1 MKPIAKRETGD
12 YRSEVMRARL
22 MDATLTVILE
32 EGWAGASTPKICRK
46 ANVSRGAQTHH
57 FPTKISL
64 FMAAIEDLARQ
75 SEAHILNSIEETEST
90 DRSLRDVLR
99 LIWEAML
106 SDQYMQTAMEAMVAA
121 RTDPELRTLMADLDD
136 KSIMSMRS
144 VAETLA
150 YKKESVER
158 VKDAIEL
165 SIYLFRGIVVERGLH
180 DNEKFKGHLFE
191 VWCELVEKA
200 LAEDR
205 QADAD

>member
-1 MKPIAKRETGD
+1 MELTTKRETGD

-22 MDATLTVILE
+22 MDATLTVILDQ
-32 EGWAGASTPKICRK
+32 GWAGASTPKICRQ
-46 ANVSRGAQTHH
+46 ARVSRGAQTHH

-64 FMAAIEDLARQ
+64 FMAAIEELARQ
-75 SEAHILNSIEETEST
+75 SEAHILQSIAETQSA
-90 DRSLRDVLR
+90 DRSLRDILR

-121 RTDPELRTLMADLDD
+121 RTDPELRGLMADLDA

-144 VAETLA
+144 VAATLA
-150 YKKESVER
+150 YTEESVER
-158 VKDAIEL
+158 IKDAIEL

-180 DNEKFKGHLFE
+180 DDEKFRGHLFE
-191 VWCELVEKA
+191 VWCDLVEKA

-205 QADAD
+205 RPGS